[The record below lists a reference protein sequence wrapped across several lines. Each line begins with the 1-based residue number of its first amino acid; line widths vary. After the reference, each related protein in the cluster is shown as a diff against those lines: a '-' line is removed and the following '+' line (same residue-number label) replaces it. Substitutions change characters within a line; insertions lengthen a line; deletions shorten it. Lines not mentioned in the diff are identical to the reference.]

1 MQCGLRDDFDG
12 GAASDRDEYAASCW
26 NDDSIESRRM
36 DALDRRSRSLVWQD
50 EHSHRSAVCL
60 HHEMWSERAVKPA
73 GLCIRDPHDSG
84 TQMQSLTLE
93 QRSQFGFRH
102 DIQRMD
108 ERSRFLL
115 SVRDDII
122 GKARASA

>member
-1 MQCGLRDDFDG
+1 MECGLRHDFG
-12 GAASDRDEYAASCW
+12 GSASTQRDEHAAGCW
-26 NDDSIESRRM
+26 NDGSIESRRM
-36 DALDRRSRSLVWQD
+36 DALDRRSRWLVRQD
-50 EHSHRSAVCL
+50 EHGHRSMVCL

-84 TQMQSLTLE
+84 TQMQSRTLE